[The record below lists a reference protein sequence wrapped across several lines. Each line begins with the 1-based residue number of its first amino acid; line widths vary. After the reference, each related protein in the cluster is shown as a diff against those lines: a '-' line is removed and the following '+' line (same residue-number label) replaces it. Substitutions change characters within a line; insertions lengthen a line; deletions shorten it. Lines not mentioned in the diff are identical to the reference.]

1 MTNSQKN
8 KAEKMLIANWNALV
22 REGEF
27 TREEMT
33 DSLTDQ
39 INADGQGWDMSLEEL
54 DSQPELMEIMGYDED
69 GLTDEQ
75 ADEWLTVVQDAAR
88 KWLDKHNKK

>member
-39 INADGQGWDMSLEEL
+39 IDADGQGWDMSLEEL
-54 DSQPELMEIMGYDED
+54 DNQPELIEVMGYDEG

-75 ADEWLTVVQDAAR
+75 VDEWLAVVQGAAR
-88 KWLDKHNKK
+88 KWLDKYSKK